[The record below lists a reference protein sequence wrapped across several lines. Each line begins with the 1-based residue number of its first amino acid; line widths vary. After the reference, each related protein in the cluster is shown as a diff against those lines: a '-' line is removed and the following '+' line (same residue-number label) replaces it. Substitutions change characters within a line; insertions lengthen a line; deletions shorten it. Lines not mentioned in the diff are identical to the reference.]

1 MKGKQTLRCDRRRR
15 RRCENGGS
23 NSRGKRKGAKKLI
36 IGFIFPPNFQNVKRS
51 YSYTTTLRLM
61 QTKQNK
67 TKQRRGERKERE
79 ERDFS
84 FLRGELV
91 ERDWGWSD
99 AWRIYIYD
107 V

>member
-1 MKGKQTLRCDRRRR
+1 MLR
-15 RRCENGGS
+15 EVIVIHS
-23 NSRGKRKGAKKLI
+23 
-36 IGFIFPPNFQNVKRS
+36 
-51 YSYTTTLRLM
+51 TTTLNA
-61 QTKQNK
+61 NK
-67 TKQRRGERKERE
+67 RKQRRGEERRGERK